1 MAGGRPKGAH
11 EIAPKVRKAFLKAI
25 ENLKAGGGI
34 TDMADIFQEMITQ
47 DPFKAFDVLAKFTP
61 KEVVADIQEQKTVY
75 YVAMPAIA
83 QDKDEWFLEHKQS
96 TESLTKQ

>member
-34 TDMADIFQEMITQ
+34 TDMADIFQEMI
-47 DPFKAFDVLAKFTP
+47 
-61 KEVVADIQEQKTVY
+61 
-75 YVAMPAIA
+75 MP
-83 QDKDEWFLEHKQS
+83 L
-96 TESLTKQ
+96 